1 MRERTRRRMHTL
13 ADKHVHPPTGMH
25 ARSHAEVQCE
35 CAVFKHRHVPRKR
48 GSATH
53 VLVLGGVP
61 AHAPS
66 VGLVVQPL
74 TSLVRSPLR
83 GLTGR
88 MPRA

>member
-1 MRERTRRRMHTL
+1 MHTL
-13 ADKHVHPPTGMH
+13 AARHVHPPTGMH
-25 ARSHAEVQCE
+25 ARSHGEVRCE
-35 CAVFKHRHVPRKR
+35 CAVFKHRHVPSKW

-66 VGLVVQPL
+66 AGLVVQPL
-74 TSLVRSPLR
+74 TSLVRSLLR

-88 MPRA
+88 IPRA